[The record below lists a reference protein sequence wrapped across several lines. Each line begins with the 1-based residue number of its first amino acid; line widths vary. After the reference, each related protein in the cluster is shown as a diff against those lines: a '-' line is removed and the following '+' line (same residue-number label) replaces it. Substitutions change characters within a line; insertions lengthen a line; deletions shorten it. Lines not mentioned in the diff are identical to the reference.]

1 MKLALYLPNFRNKIS
16 VEEIVD
22 LTKTAEELDFDSV
35 WSLDRVVVPE
45 ASDREE
51 LEMSFGGMPEF
62 QKGLPV
68 KSTGEWLQGLPLV
81 PYLAAITKKVR
92 LGTSI
97 IVTPYR
103 APGVLAAEISTL
115 DQLSGGRIN
124 VGVGTG
130 WMKEEF
136 EAAGAAHIFGKKNKH
151 VRETIEIMQGVWTND
166 LFEYDGEFSSFQKCG
181 FGAKPVQKPH
191 PPIFFGGL
199 LKPET
204 TAQRIVKYGLAGWIG
219 AMETPDAIAAW
230 RATIAAELDK
240 IGNIQLL
247 DDLTIS
253 CMINFDITAEKTDQT
268 DRGRLT
274 PTLIGTEAQ
283 ITDNLKRYRDAG
295 LTLPM
300 LWPPF
305 SGTPTS
311 KTIDDMRRLKNDI
324 MPKVLD

>member
-1 MKLALYLPNFRNKIS
+1 MKLSLYLPNFRTNITVK
-16 VEEIVD
+16 EIVD
-22 LTKTAEELDFDSV
+22 ITKAAEELDFDSV
-35 WSLDRVVVPE
+35 WSLDRIVVPE

-51 LEMSFGGMPEF
+51 LIMSFGGLPEF
-62 QKGLPV
+62 PKSLPV
-68 KSTGEWLQGLPLV
+68 ESTGEWLAGLPLI

-103 APGVLAAEISTL
+103 APAVLAAELATV
-115 DQLSGGRIN
+115 DQLSGGRLN

-136 EAAGAAHIFGKKNKH
+136 QAANAAHIFAKKNKH
-151 VRETIEIMQGVWTND
+151 VRETIEVMQGIWSND
-166 LFEYDGEFSSFQKCG
+166 LFEYEGEFSSFQKCG

-204 TAQRIVKYGLAGWIG
+204 TAKRIVKYGLDGWIG
-219 AMETPDAIAAW
+219 AMDTPKAIATW
-230 RATIAAELDK
+230 RATIAAELEK
-240 IGNIQLL
+240 TGNLHLL

-253 CMINFDITAEKTDQT
+253 SMNTFEITAEKTDQT

-274 PTLIGTEAQ
+274 PTLVGTVDQ

-295 LTLPM
+295 LTMPI

-324 MPKVLD
+324 MPKVLA